1 MMRVKLILLS
11 SQYFI
16 LLRGRDLRVTWGLLV
31 QVLHILEEAQEVQEG
46 PKVRL

>member
-16 LLRGRDLRVTWGLLV
+16 LLLGRGLRVTRGLLV